1 MQCNGNYFS
10 AKTNQLCY
18 LWGDPIQASP
28 NSLYVNTGTLL
39 GAHSD
44 LWICTHTNPR
54 PLANSLLAMDHMGCY
69 ACMNTIVPPLLSFP
83 FLVQSK
89 VLHPLLVSTL
99 CSYMNLSCGHTI
111 FVLNCTIF
119 QFTVESY
126 RVAMF
131 SMLPNY
137 FIPPSPFL
145 QIKQEWLCLCTLQLY
160 AVMIF

>member
-1 MQCNGNYFS
+1 MQCSGNYFS

-28 NSLYVNTGTLL
+28 NSLYVNTGTVL

-145 QIKQEWLCLCTLQLY
+145 QIKQVKYGSVCVHYNCMQ
-160 AVMIF
+160 